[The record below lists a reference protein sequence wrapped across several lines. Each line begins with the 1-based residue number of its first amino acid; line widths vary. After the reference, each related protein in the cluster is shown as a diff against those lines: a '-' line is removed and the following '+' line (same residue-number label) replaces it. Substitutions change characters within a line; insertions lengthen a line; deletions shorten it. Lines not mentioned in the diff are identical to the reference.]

1 MTAAP
6 PIRTRV
12 CVVGGGPA
20 GIVLAYLLA
29 RAGVAVTVLEKHND
43 FLRDFRGDTVHPS
56 TMTVLDEL
64 GLLDEFLK
72 RPHSQIVELAGH
84 IGTDTVV
91 VADFRHLPAKTK
103 FLAIMPQWDFLNF
116 LSEKARAYSGF
127 TLLMNTEATGVI
139 NEDGRITGVGARGP
153 AGEVEIRA
161 DVVVACDGR
170 SSTLRSALGKTP
182 RDLGAPMDVLWLR
195 VPKRATDQNAALGFV
210 GAGAFLVLI
219 DRDDYWQCGFVIAK
233 GSAKR
238 VRARGLDAFRA
249 EIAATAPVI
258 ADRVN
263 EIKSWDD
270 VKLLTVT
277 VDRLERWAVPGL
289 LFIGDAA
296 HAMSPI
302 GGVGIN
308 LAIQDAVAAANLLAP
323 ALRRPGPLDDGVL
336 EAVQRRRTFP
346 TVMTQG
352 LQVLIQRRGVSTVLR
367 LKAPPKRAPLILR
380 LLSSIPSFRQIPAYI
395 VGIGFRPE
403 HVTEYI
409 RRCGQ

>member
-1 MTAAP
+1 MTDAG
-6 PIRTRV
+6 PIQTRV

-20 GIVLAYLLA
+20 GIVLSYLLA
-29 RAGVAVTVLEKHND
+29 RAGHAVTVLEKHGD

-72 RPHSQIVELAGH
+72 RPHSEIVQLDAH
-84 IGTDTVV
+84 IGSDTIT
-91 VADFRHLPAKTK
+91 VADFSHVPAKTK

-116 LSEKARAYSGF
+116 LSEKGRAYAGF
-127 TLLMNTEATGVI
+127 SLLMNTGATDIIREKGRVAGVRATGQ
-139 NEDGRITGVGARGP
+139 N
-153 AGEVEIRA
+153 GELEIRA

-170 SSTLRSALGKTP
+170 SSTLRSAAGITP
-182 RDLGAPMDVLWLR
+182 HDLGAPMDVLWMSLPR
-195 VPKRATDQNAALGFV
+195 RPSDKNAALGFV
-210 GAGAFLVLI
+210 GAGSFLILI
-219 DRDDYWQCGFVIAK
+219 NRDDYWQCGMVIAK
-233 GSAKR
+233 GSADA

-249 EIAATAPVI
+249 ELAATAPVI

-270 VKLLTVT
+270 VKLLTVA
-277 VDRLERWAVPGL
+277 VDRLDRWFLPGL

-308 LAIQDAVAAANLLAP
+308 LAIQDAVATANILGS
-323 ALRRPGPLDDGVL
+323 ALQRPGPVGDDTL
-336 EAVQRRRTFP
+336 AAVQRRRMFP

-352 LQVLIQRRGVSTVLR
+352 IQVLIQRSVITSVLR
-367 LKAPPKRAPLILR
+367 SKAAPKRAPLILHI
-380 LLSSIPSFRQIPAYI
+380 LTNIPGFRYLPAYL

-403 HVTEYI
+403 HV
-409 RRCGQ
+409 RRELIP

>member
-1 MTAAP
+1 MNDQPLEA
-6 PIRTRV
+6 RV

-20 GIVLAYLLA
+20 GIVLGYLLA
-29 RAGVAVTVLEKHND
+29 RAGFSVVVLEKHSD

-72 RPHSQIVELAGH
+72 RPHSEIVHLSGH
-84 IGTDTVV
+84 VGADTIEIG
-91 VADFRHLPAKTK
+91 DFSHVPAKTK

-116 LSEKARAYSGF
+116 LAEKGRAYAGF
-127 TLLMNTEATGVI
+127 QLMMNTAATDVVKEG
-139 NEDGRITGVGARGP
+139 ERITGVRATGPEGAFD
-153 AGEVEIRA
+153 IRA

-170 SSTLRSALGKTP
+170 SSTLRSALGITP
-182 RDLGAPMDVLWLR
+182 RDLGAPMDVFWMSL
-195 VPKRATDQNAALGFV
+195 PKRTSDQNAAFGFI
-210 GAGAFLVLI
+210 GAGAVLVLI
-219 DRDDYWQCGFVIAK
+219 DRNDYWQCGYVIAK
-233 GSAKR
+233 GTADE
-238 VRARGLDAFRA
+238 VRARGIGAFRS
-249 EIAATAPVI
+249 EIGSIAPVV

-270 VKLLTVT
+270 VKLLTVE
-277 VDRLERWAVPGL
+277 VDRLERWHVPGL

-308 LAIQDAVAAANLLAP
+308 LAVQDAIATANILSAALQ
-323 ALRRPGPLDDGVL
+323 RPGPVGEDVL
-336 EAVQRRRTFP
+336 AAVQRRRMYP

-352 LQVLIQRRGVSTVLR
+352 LQVQIQRHIISRVLAS
-367 LKAPPKRAPLILR
+367 KAPPKRAPLILR
-380 LLSSIPSFRQIPAYI
+380 MLTGIPAFRFLPAYI

-403 HVTEYI
+403 HASTLV
-409 RRCGQ
+409 RGS